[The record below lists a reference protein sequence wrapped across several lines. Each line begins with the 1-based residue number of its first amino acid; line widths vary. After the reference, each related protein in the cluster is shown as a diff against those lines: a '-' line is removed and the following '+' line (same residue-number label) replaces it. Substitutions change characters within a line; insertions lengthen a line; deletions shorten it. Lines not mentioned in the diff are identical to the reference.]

1 LGVTNSGFNELCGLA
16 GNVGT
21 KTAFANVATGTGST
35 AFAASQTALVAE
47 NTLYGS
53 VRTVADT
60 VAQATTTV
68 TNDTLRFTK
77 VWTISGGTVTVRELG
92 VFNATP
98 TGGTMLA
105 RSVLTANKSIATGE
119 TYTLTY
125 NIKFA

>member
-1 LGVTNSGFNELCGLA
+1 LA

-35 AFAASQTALVAE
+35 AFAASQPALVAE

-125 NIKFA
+125 NIIFA